1 MRVTHEGHTYDLL
14 PDGSRGWILGTV
26 KTVADESSKNFG
38 QERLTDTI
46 FPSTFA
52 GGLKLLID
60 RMVADGLSPSAGLQ
74 DAVVTVAHLYATI
87 GDAARS
93 EVSS

>member
-1 MRVTHEGHTYDLL
+1 MRVTHEGQTYDLS

-26 KTVADESSKNFG
+26 KTVAKKES
-38 QERLTDTI
+38 ERYGEEFLYDTI

-52 GGLKLLID
+52 GGLKALLE

-74 DAVVTVAHLYATI
+74 EAVVTVAHLYATI
-87 GDAARS
+87 GDAAR
-93 EVSS
+93 EAGR